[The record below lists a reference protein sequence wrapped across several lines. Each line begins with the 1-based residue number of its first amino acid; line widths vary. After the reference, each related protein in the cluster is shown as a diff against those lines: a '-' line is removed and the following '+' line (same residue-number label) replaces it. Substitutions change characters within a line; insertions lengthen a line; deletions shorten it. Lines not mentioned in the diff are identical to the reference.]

1 MEIRFKRNGAATIR
15 EMANEF
21 KKQFP
26 QWWGHQTIGTVI
38 HHLIDFKKR
47 SEERRVGKE
56 CLRLCRSRWSPYH

>member
-15 EMANEF
+15 GMANEF

-38 HHLIDFKKR
+38 HHLTDFKK
-47 SEERRVGKE
+47 SNSMTITKDEVI
-56 CLRLCRSRWSPYH
+56 LYI

>member
-38 HHLIDFKKR
+38 HHLIDFKKS
-47 SEERRVGKE
+47 SELLVRE
-56 CLRLCRSRWSPYH
+56 P

>member
-15 EMANEF
+15 EMAKEF

-38 HHLIDFKKR
+38 HHLIDFKK
-47 SEERRVGKE
+47 SNSMIITKDEVI
-56 CLRLCRSRWSPYH
+56 LYI